1 MLLGFSKKVVLQVAR
16 RSRPI
21 CYGVMEGQ
29 YFCYLQEHLLAEGK
43 NSTDK
48 SAAIFLATCYFQ
60 KGGHKN
66 PICHIVVMTSLLTV
80 TENFFVIGFSWC
92 QSDIVNPFSPFCWSE
107 N

>member
-1 MLLGFSKKVVLQVAR
+1 MVSWKANIFATYKNTSWWRAKIAPTSLLQF
-16 RSRPI
+16 
-21 CYGVMEGQ
+21 
-29 YFCYLQEHLLAEGK
+29 
-43 NSTDK
+43 
-48 SAAIFLATCYFQ
+48 FLATCYFQ

-66 PICHIVVMTSLLTV
+66 PICHIVVIVTSLLTV

>member
-80 TENFFVIGFSWC
+80 TENFFLSLVFLGVKVIL
-92 QSDIVNPFSPFCWSE
+92 
-107 N
+107 